1 MRWRVGAHLRILEVH
16 RMEWFLFIVFVAACG
31 LLLFRATKQS
41 KKKVNLEHERKLKER
56 KARAEL
62 LETPAIYTLARP
74 DQPWH
79 TRRKLD
85 TSGGSRPE
93 PFKPRFESNDPHYD
107 GYSRR
112 DRHHIAD
119 VEVVIED
126 EPRPEDTAG
135 HKDESRGRKGLS
147 K

>member
-1 MRWRVGAHLRILEVH
+1 
-16 RMEWFLFIVFVAACG
+16 MEWILFIVFIVACG
-31 LLLFRATKQS
+31 LLLLRATKQS
-41 KKKVNLEHERKLKER
+41 KKKVDLEHERKLKER
-56 KARAEL
+56 KARAQL

-79 TRRKLD
+79 TRRQPATTK
-85 TSGGSRPE
+85 GNRPE
-93 PFKPRFESNDPHYD
+93 PVKPRFESNDPHYD

-112 DRHHIAD
+112 DRHRIAD

-126 EPRPEDTAG
+126 EAHPGDTAKSTG
-135 HKDESRGRKGLS
+135 KTRKGLA

>member
-1 MRWRVGAHLRILEVH
+1 
-16 RMEWFLFIVFVAACG
+16 MEWLLFVVFVAACA
-31 LLLFRATKQS
+31 LLLFKATRQS
-41 KKKVNLEHERKLKER
+41 KKKVDLEHERKLKER
-56 KARAEL
+56 KARAQL
-62 LETPAIYTLARP
+62 LETPAVYTLARP

-79 TRRKLD
+79 TRRQPA
-85 TSGGSRPE
+85 TTGVSRPE
-93 PFKPRFESNDPHYD
+93 PLKPRFESNDPQYD

-126 EPRPEDTAG
+126 EARPGDAAKG
-135 HKDESRGRKGLS
+135 ISGSQSRKGLA

>member
-1 MRWRVGAHLRILEVH
+1 
-16 RMEWFLFIVFVAACG
+16 MEWFLFIVFVAACA
-31 LLLFRATKQS
+31 LLLFKATKQS
-41 KKKVNLEHERKLKER
+41 KKRVDVEHERKLKER
-56 KARAEL
+56 KARAQL
-62 LETPAIYTLARP
+62 LETPAVYTLSRP

-79 TRRKLD
+79 TRRQPA
-85 TSGGSRPE
+85 TSKGPRPE
-93 PFKPRFESNDPHYD
+93 PIKARFESNDPHYD

-126 EPRPEDTAG
+126 ETGPGSAA
-135 HKDESRGRKGLS
+135 KSISESQTQKGFA

>member
-1 MRWRVGAHLRILEVH
+1 
-16 RMEWFLFIVFVAACG
+16 MEWFLFIVFIAGCA
-31 LLLFRATKQS
+31 LLLFRATKKS

-56 KARAEL
+56 KARAQL
-62 LETPAIYTLARP
+62 LETPAVYTLARP

-79 TRRKLD
+79 TRRQAA
-85 TSGGSRPE
+85 SHGPSRPE
-93 PFKPRFESNDPHYD
+93 PFKPRYESNDPHYD

-119 VEVVIED
+119 VEVVIAD
-126 EPRPEDTAG
+126 EGHLEDTPG
-135 HKDESRGRKGLS
+135 SISESKTRKGLA

>member
-1 MRWRVGAHLRILEVH
+1 
-16 RMEWFLFIVFVAACG
+16 MEWFLFIVFVAVCA

-41 KKKVNLEHERKLKER
+41 KKKVDREHERKLKER
-56 KARAEL
+56 KARAEM
-62 LETPAIYTLARP
+62 LETPAVYTLARP

-79 TRRKLD
+79 TRRKLS
-85 TSGGSRPE
+85 TTGGSRPE
-93 PFKPRFESNDPHYD
+93 PFKPRFESNDPKYD

-126 EPRPEDTAG
+126 EPRLEDSTRNSG
-135 HKDESRGRKGLS
+135 GRRDRKGLS